1 MSEAP
6 SLRPHQVLAVEA
18 IRKAFASGKRAPC
31 YQLPTGGGKTVVFAY
46 IAQEAAK
53 RGTRVLILVHR
64 RELLLQGSRALR
76 EIGLSHGLIAPALP
90 PSHAQV
96 RIASVQTLV
105 RRLDHVPPPDLVVID
120 EAHHAVAGSWRRVLE
135 YWPRAWVLG
144 VTATPARLDGKGL
157 GVRVGG
163 VFDHLVLGPSVEE
176 LTEDGYLVP
185 ADVYA
190 PPMKADLGGVRT
202 RLGDFDRGEIRVRM
216 DRPVITG
223 DAVEH
228 YLRLAAGRPGIAFC
242 ASVEHARHVA
252 EAFAAAGVPAES
264 IDGSLGDGDRDA
276 VLARLASGETRIL
289 TSCEIVSEGFDLP
302 AVEVAILLRPTQ
314 SLTLY
319 LQQVGRVLRP
329 SPGKASATIL
339 DHVGNV
345 ERHGLPDADRT
356 WDLNGARRRRTGEA
370 PVRRCP
376 VCFACHPPAPV
387 CPACGHVYEVAPRRE
402 GPQAVDGVL
411 QKVGR
416 RATDLWTPV
425 QERLRRSHLEQ
436 ARCRSLEELVELGI
450 RRGYGKPRGWALRV
464 WNARRRS
471 PRTTPPAAPAEVPA

>member
-1 MSEAP
+1 MEPA
-6 SLRPHQVLAVEA
+6 LRPYQVDAVAA
-18 IRKAFASGKRAPC
+18 IRAAFASRRRAPC
-31 YQLPTGGGKTVVFAY
+31 YQLPTGGGKTIVFSY
-46 IAQEAAK
+46 IAREAAK

-64 RELLLQGSRALR
+64 RELLLQGSRALQ
-76 EIGLSHGLIAPALP
+76 EVGLPHGLVAPTLP
-90 PSHAQV
+90 PTDAQV

-105 RRLDHVPPPDLVVID
+105 RRLDHVPPPDLLVID

-135 YWPRAWVLG
+135 RWPRARVLG

-163 VFDHLVLGPSVEE
+163 VFDHLVLGPSVQD
-176 LTEDGYLVP
+176 LTDAGFLVP

-190 PPMKADLGGVRT
+190 PPMKADLEGVRT
-202 RLGDFDRGEIRVRM
+202 RLGDFDRREIRVRM

-228 YLRLAAGRPGIAFC
+228 YLRLAPGRPGIAFC

-252 EAFAAAGVPAES
+252 EAFSEAGVPSEP
-264 IDGSLGDGDRDA
+264 IDGGMGDGDRDGA
-276 VLARLASGETRIL
+276 LARLASGETRVL

-329 SPGKASATIL
+329 SPGKASATVL

-356 WDLNGARRRRTGEA
+356 WDLDGVRRRRTGEA

-376 VCFACHPPAPV
+376 ECFACHPPAPV
-387 CPACGHVYEVAPRRE
+387 CPACGHVYEVSPQRA
-402 GPQAVDGVL
+402 GPQTVGGEL

-416 RATDLWTPV
+416 DRNHLFVEV
-425 QERLRRSHLEQ
+425 QERMRLAHLEQ
-436 ARCRSLEELVELGI
+436 ARCRTFEDLVELGI
-450 RRGYGKPRGWALRV
+450 RRGYGNPRAWARHV
-464 WNARRRS
+464 WRARHRTRS
-471 PRTTPPAAPAEVPA
+471 PAEASA